1 MAGVRLSMSLLAL
14 QVSSAMFYAV
24 ASLLIM
30 FVNKIA
36 LTTYHF
42 PSYNFLAVS
51 QFCFTFVS
59 LQVLRMAGRVST
71 GDG

>member
-1 MAGVRLSMSLLAL
+1 
-14 QVSSAMFYAV
+14 MFYAV

-71 GDG
+71 TGDDLTSRRSFQKNIE

>member
-1 MAGVRLSMSLLAL
+1 
-14 QVSSAMFYAV
+14 MFYAV